1 MNWYTIIKLAFPIME
16 KRNPYDLYE
25 DFRHEGD
32 DLDYVEND
40 TLLWFIDTSFNFHV
54 TPVTPEVQTHW
65 GWQEFD
71 YFVKGKEI
79 IYQGRYDKRKQKA
92 SATRMP
98 WKSVDP
104 KFERMFANRE
114 DKLMSRIE
122 RIIDNA
128 FNNPTIL
135 TF

>member
-1 MNWYTIIKLAFPIME
+1 MNWYNLTKLAFPVRE
-16 KRNPYDLYE
+16 QRNPYDTYE

-32 DLDYVEND
+32 DPNYVEND
-40 TLLWFIDTSFNFHV
+40 ILLWFIDTSFNFHS

-79 IYQGRYDKRKQKA
+79 IYQGRYDRKKQKA
-92 SATRMP
+92 SATRVP
-98 WKSVDP
+98 WRAVNP
-104 KFERMFANRE
+104 NFERAFRHRE
-114 DKLMSRIE
+114 DKLMGRIE
-122 RIIDNA
+122 KIVDRNL
-128 FNNPTIL
+128 NNPTIL